1 MMRVAKIILIFLFGF
16 LIILCMKLNEEKGMT
31 DLILLHGK
39 IYTVDKAEPWVEA
52 CAITDGKI
60 IAVGNTDKI
69 SRLQGENTEVIDLRG
84 RLALPGFNDAH
95 VHFAD
100 GGFYLMGINLRDAK
114 DKDEFADRIG
124 DFTRKLEKGEWILG
138 GNWDH
143 EAWPSKT
150 YPTKA
155 LIDKASQENPVF
167 VSRLDGHV
175 ALANSLALKMAGI
188 TKDTPDPQGGEIE
201 KDPKTGE
208 PTGIL
213 KDTAQELVG
222 RVIPPP
228 SKEQLIQAV
237 QTAMAHANRY
247 GVTSIQDNTAHETF
261 RVYQELL
268 NQGKLTLRINAWIAV
283 DDYQEVEKIGI
294 LPPFGNSMLRLG
306 TIKMFID
313 GSMGAG
319 TALFY
324 DPYTDD
330 PSTSGLPIYPEKKL
344 YDLVAAVDK
353 DGLQIA
359 AHAIGDK
366 ANTWALNAF
375 ERAFK
380 ENGNRDA
387 RHRIEHAQVVLPED
401 MQRFADLGIIASIQP
416 SHCIDDMRWA
426 EKRIGDRVKYAY
438 LFNAFTRAG
447 VKIAFGTDWTVEP
460 INPMLGIYAAVTR
473 EFPEGGPEGGWFP
486 EEKMTLEQAVEC
498 YTLGSAY
505 AEFQEHVK
513 GAIRPGMLADLVVL
527 DKNMFEIPPKEILNT
542 NVDMTILGGNVVYE
556 RK

>member
-1 MMRVAKIILIFLFGF
+1 MMRVVKIILIFSLGF
-16 LIILCMKLNEEKGMT
+16 LIILCMKINGEKGMA
-31 DLILLHGK
+31 DLILLNGK
-39 IYTVDKAEPWVEA
+39 IFTVDKNRPWIEA

-60 IAVGNTDKI
+60 FAVGNTDRI
-69 SRLQGENTEVIDLRG
+69 SRLQGENTKVIDLKG
-84 RLALPGFNDAH
+84 RLSLPGFNDAH
-95 VHFAD
+95 VHFAE

-114 DKDEFADRIG
+114 DKEEFADRIG
-124 DFTRKLEKGEWILG
+124 DFTRKLEKGEWILR

-143 EAWPSKT
+143 EAWPSKA
-150 YPTKA
+150 YPTKT
-155 LIDKASQENPVF
+155 LIDEVSPENPVF

-175 ALANSLALKMAGI
+175 ALANSLALKLAGI

-228 SKEQLIQAV
+228 SKERLIQAV
-237 QTAMAHANRY
+237 NTAMGHANQL
-247 GVTSIQDNTAHETF
+247 GVTSIQDNSGRETF
-261 RVYQELL
+261 QAYQELL
-268 NQGKLTLRINAWIAV
+268 NQGKLTLRINAWITV
-283 DDYQEVEKIGI
+283 DDYQEVENIGI
-294 LPPFGNSMLRLG
+294 LPPFGNGMLRLG

-324 DPYTDD
+324 DPYIDD

-353 DGLQIA
+353 ASLQIA
-359 AHAIGDK
+359 AHAIGDR

-375 ERAFK
+375 DRAFK
-380 ENGNRDA
+380 ANGSRDA
-387 RHRIEHAQVVLPED
+387 RHRIEHAQVVLPQD
-401 MQRFADLGIIASIQP
+401 IQRFADLGIIASIQP

-426 EKRIGDRVKYAY
+426 EKRIGERVKNAY
-438 LFNAFTRAG
+438 LFNAFAKAG
-447 VKIAFGTDWTVEP
+447 VKIAFGTDWSVEP
-460 INPMLGIYAAVTR
+460 IDPMLGLYAAVTR
-473 EFPEGGPEGGWFP
+473 EFTEGGPEGGWFP
-486 EEKMTLEQAVEC
+486 EEKIALEQAIEY
-498 YTLGSAY
+498 YTLGSAH

-513 GAIRPGMLADLVVL
+513 GAIQPGMLADLVVL
-527 DKNMFEIPPKEILNT
+527 DKNMFEIPQKEILNT
-542 NVDMTILGGNVVYE
+542 NVDLTILGGNVVYE
-556 RK
+556 SK

>member
-1 MMRVAKIILIFLFGF
+1 MMRVVKIILVFLFGF
-16 LIILCMKLNEEKGMT
+16 VIILCMKMNEEKGMA

-39 IYTVDKAEPWVEA
+39 IYTVDKSRPWIEA

-60 IAVGNTDKI
+60 VAVGNTDNI
-69 SRLQGENTEVIDLRG
+69 SRLQGENTDVIDLKG
-84 RLALPGFNDAH
+84 RFALPGFNDAH

-114 DKDEFADRIG
+114 DKEEFADRIA
-124 DFTRKLEKGEWILG
+124 DFTSKLEKGEWILG

-150 YPTKA
+150 YPTKT
-155 LIDKASQENPVF
+155 LIDGASPENPIF
-167 VSRLDGHV
+167 VNRLDGHV
-175 ALANSLALKMAGI
+175 ALANSLALKLAGI
-188 TKDTPDPQGGEIE
+188 TKETPDPQGGEIE

-213 KDTAQELVG
+213 KDTAQELVD
-222 RVIPPP
+222 RVIPTP
-228 SKEQLIQAV
+228 SKERLTQAV
-237 QTAMAHANRY
+237 KTAMAHANQY
-247 GVTSIQDNTAHETF
+247 GVTSIQDNTAQETF
-261 RVYQELL
+261 RVYQEL
-268 NQGKLTLRINAWIAV
+268 QGQRKLTLRINAWITV

-294 LPPFGNSMLRLG
+294 LPPFGNGMLRLG

-330 PSTSGLPIYPEKKL
+330 PSTSGLPIYPEKTL
-344 YDLVAAVDK
+344 YDLVTAVDK
-353 DGLQIA
+353 AGLQIA
-359 AHAIGDK
+359 AHAIGDR

-380 ENGNRDA
+380 ENGSRDA

-438 LFNAFTRAG
+438 LFNAFAKAG

-473 EFPEGGPEGGWFP
+473 EFPEGGPQGGWFP

-527 DKNMFEIPPKEILNT
+527 DKNVFEIPPKEILNT
-542 NVDMTILGGNVVYE
+542 NVDMTILGGKVVYD